1 MAQKEPNGTH
11 LALDEFTKTSLTKS
25 IFQAGLF
32 LQGASEIFEIGD
44 DGGVE
49 GGDFHPIW
57 NVHLIAREAAKPL
70 TVLEHHPLQARRFVQ
85 ISAYSF
91 TRRPTAASR
100 DSSVMVC
107 IIPKGT

>member
-1 MAQKEPNGTH
+1 MAQKSPSGTH
-11 LALDEFTKTSLTKS
+11 LAFDEFTKTSLTKS

-57 NVHLIAREAAKPL
+57 NVHHVARDAAKPL
-70 TVLEHHPLQARRFVQ
+70 TALDTLDQIVAITRGLVGKRLRYKDLVKYNPPRQLEGLSDVF
-85 ISAYSF
+85 
-91 TRRPTAASR
+91 
-100 DSSVMVC
+100 
-107 IIPKGT
+107 